1 MSANSSLS
9 WIHAGRW
16 LTVLLLLAAYPL
28 SSVMPATWGW
38 ENGPVENLQLLV
50 LLGGLLTAWA
60 FSMKVR
66 HRDSRR
72 AAAGAVLLWAI
83 AAARELSWGAV
94 FLSPILVKDTGP
106 TFSARLLPYHA
117 VVDPMVVM
125 LVIASVLLF
134 ALGRLPRM
142 IQRQI
147 QDGLFPWLELG
158 IVIMAALVATYAEG
172 HLHLAGQ
179 PNLPE
184 VQCQLIEELCEL
196 VSYMALYLAQARFF
210 LTQRG
215 RAGL

>member
-1 MSANSSLS
+1 MSSNPALA
-9 WIHAGRW
+9 WLHAGRW
-16 LTVLLLLAAYPL
+16 LTVLLLLAVYPL

-38 ENGPVENLQLLV
+38 ENGLLENLQVLL

-60 FSMKVR
+60 FSLKVR

-72 AAAGAVLLWAI
+72 VAIGAVLLWGI

-117 VVDPMVVM
+117 IVDPVVVM

-134 ALGRLPRM
+134 ALGRLLRM

-147 QDGLFPWLELG
+147 KDGLFPWLELG
-158 IVIMAALVATYAEG
+158 IVVTAALVATYAEG
-172 HLHLAGQ
+172 HLHMAGQ

-184 VQCQLIEELCEL
+184 VQCQLIEEFCEL

-215 RAGL
+215 RAA